1 MCALVTGV
9 QTCALPICLADE
21 EAEQRFLAAL
31 ILRDLVGIGG
41 KNLGNLGFDRAGVA
55 RLLEAITVDDR
66 RGPVAALEHLFE
78 HLLGDAARN
87 RAVSDESEQLGRLRR
102 AHRRLRNILAE
113 PVERAEQFARRSE
126 EHTSELQSLMR
137 ISYAVFCLKT
147 KQSPKHKHTQH

>member
-1 MCALVTGV
+1 MRISDWSSDLCSSDLRIGLALHR
-9 QTCALPICLADE
+9 LHRLADE

-78 HLLGDAARN
+78 HLLGDADRK
-87 RAVSDESEQLGRLRR
+87 STRLNSS
-102 AHRRLRNILAE
+102 H
-113 PVERAEQFARRSE
+113 
-126 EHTSELQSLMR
+126 
-137 ISYAVFCLKT
+137 
-147 KQSPKHKHTQH
+147 